1 VNLYRRFRDAAICVA
16 LLATPFFFLNANLK
30 NPDKINAIDRAILQI
45 SAPIQYV
52 ATQLAVGASGIIGQY
67 VYLVDVRTENQQLRS
82 EIKRLQEANHK
93 LSAAD
98 RENRRLRRLLLLRDK
113 SEGLILSAQVIGKEV
128 SGFFRVMRIRLD
140 RGERDRVKTGM
151 PVLDADGLVGQ
162 IRRTW
167 GRYSDVLLTADKTSA
182 IDVIV
187 QRSGAR
193 GILKG
198 IGGDQYYACQLEY
211 LSREDQVNVGDLVVT
226 SGLGHRF
233 PANIPVGNISKVVK
247 HEYGLYQEAEVTPS
261 VNFSRVEEVLVM
273 VASSPAQS
281 QGPQERLPRTK

>member
-1 VNLYRRFRDAAICVA
+1 MNFYRRFRDAAICIA

-30 NPDKINAIDRAILQI
+30 HPDQTNAVDRTILQI

-52 ATQLAVGASGIIGQY
+52 FTQLAAGASGILGQY
-67 VYLVDVRTENQQLRS
+67 FYLVDVRTENQHLRS
-82 EIKRLQEANHK
+82 EIKRLREANYK
-93 LSAAD
+93 LGSAD
-98 RENRRLRRLLLLRDK
+98 RENRRLRRLLLLRDRNDG
-113 SEGLILSAQVIGKEV
+113 SLLTAQVIGKEV

-182 IDVIV
+182 IDVVV
-187 QRSGAR
+187 QQSGAR

-198 IGGDQYYACQLEY
+198 TGGDQQYACQLEY
-211 LSREDQVNVGDLVVT
+211 LSRQDEVNVGDLLVT

-247 HEYGLYQEAEVTPS
+247 HEFGLYQEAEVKPA

-273 VASSPAQS
+273 VAGPPAES
-281 QGPQERLPRTK
+281 QGPQDKSRRNE

>member
-30 NPDKINAIDRAILQI
+30 NPTNINAIDRALLQV

-52 ATQLAVGASGIIGQY
+52 ATQLAVGASGIVGQY
-67 VYLVDVRTENQQLRS
+67 VYLVDVRTENHQLRS
-82 EIKRLQEANHK
+82 EIKRLREANFK

-98 RENRRLRRLLLLRDK
+98 RENRRLRKLLLLRDK
-113 SEGLILSAQVIGKEV
+113 TEGLTMSAQVIGKEV

-140 RGERDRVKTGM
+140 RGDRDRVKTGM

-182 IDVIV
+182 IDVVV

-198 IGGDQYYACQLEY
+198 TGGDRYYACQLEY

-233 PANIPVGNISKVVK
+233 PGNIPVGNISKVVK
-247 HEYGLYQEAEVTPS
+247 HEFGLYQEAEITPA
-261 VNFSRVEEVLVM
+261 VNFSRVEEVLIM

-281 QGPQERLPRTK
+281 HGPQEKSRRTE